1 MHTLHVVRE
10 ELALHASF
18 FVRVPAGTAAE
29 NVGGGTAL
37 WHVWYDRLRPLVL
50 QQTELDVLCE
60 MAHILRVEVL
70 GATQTDHDGASFDPI
85 VARLLQDVQERIAF
99 RVQAFVHDGIRSF
112 RPATADVELP
122 DEPTDRGDCWFP
134 PLSRALACLA
144 KVYPCVPRPVFQ
156 GLAQEVVSECMA
168 SVLRAS
174 ARLRADGR
182 AVDAALLEIS
192 QLLALREQI
201 APFSLDFAVTH
212 KALDF
217 TATRNV
223 LRQLASR
230 QRLGGVAAVLDLL
243 QRGAPSLVESQ
254 EDAKVQIERQLRVS
268 CDTFVLHCTAVSI
281 GQLTEVLAAQ
291 APATAAICSA
301 LDATERAVRETLS
314 PLRTRMAMYLPEPAT
329 LAILIGPIKHNVLE
343 AFGQLQTRVGAL
355 QARPGAVGRFGWGRD
370 SLNPPELAVKGRE
383 RSADALFARLPQ
395 LTDRERESLR
405 IDRLDALLDVLA
417 PPG

>member
-18 FVRVPAGTAAE
+18 VVRVPAGTAAE

-50 QQTELDVLCE
+50 QQTELDVLC
-60 MAHILRVEVL
+60 RWRTFCV
-70 GATQTDHDGASFDPI
+70 SRFS
-85 VARLLQDVQERIAF
+85 ARLRRTTTAPPSTPSSRGCF
-99 RVQAFVHDGIRSF
+99 RMCRNGSPSACRHSCTMEFSF

-122 DEPTDRGDCWFP
+122 DEPTDRGGCWFP

-156 GLAQEVVSECMA
+156 GLQEVVSECMA

-243 QRGAPSLVESQ
+243 QRGAPSLVSLRRMPRYRLRGSSESP
-254 EDAKVQIERQLRVS
+254 ATRS
-268 CDTFVLHCTAVSI
+268 CCTAPPCRSVSSPRYS
-281 GQLTEVLAAQ
+281 L
-291 APATAAICSA
+291 
-301 LDATERAVRETLS
+301 RKRR
-314 PLRTRMAMYLPEPAT
+314 PLR
-329 LAILIGPIKHNVLE
+329 
-343 AFGQLQTRVGAL
+343 
-355 QARPGAVGRFGWGRD
+355 
-370 SLNPPELAVKGRE
+370 
-383 RSADALFARLPQ
+383 RSAAHSTRQNAPFERL
-395 LTDRERESLR
+395 
-405 IDRLDALLDVLA
+405 
-417 PPG
+417 